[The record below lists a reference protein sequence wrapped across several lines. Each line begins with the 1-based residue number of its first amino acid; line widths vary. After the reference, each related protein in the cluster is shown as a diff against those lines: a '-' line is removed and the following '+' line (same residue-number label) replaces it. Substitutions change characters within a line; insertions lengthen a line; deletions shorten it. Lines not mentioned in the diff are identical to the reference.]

1 MLSFGPVTYMDVQKT
16 GCTFISDVLKKTLDL
31 EPLVDV
37 KHARFERSKNADDF
51 VVISRRDPYS
61 QWVSLYNYGCMNL
74 GWIYMRL
81 NDLGLSEQFYTKDKE
96 GLNLFVSELLHS
108 ENSHLLGEGYQQT
121 RHLDV
126 GFQSFRYLAMS
137 MAKPSSSYQY
147 FRNHEDLIENYK
159 NLSIVDY
166 VIRTSH
172 LNSDL
177 SHLLTEVI
185 PQYVRKDVSIE
196 EVMAESSLG
205 NESTNF
211 VSVDDLAPSTRAL
224 IEIKEELLLTLG
236 SND

>member
-16 GCTFISDVLKKTLDL
+16 GCTFISDVFKKTLNL
-31 EPLVDV
+31 EPLVEV
-37 KHARFERSKNADDF
+37 KHARFERSKTADDF
-51 VVISRRDPYS
+51 VIISRRDPFS

-74 GWIYMRL
+74 GWLYMRL
-81 NDLGLSEQFYTKDKE
+81 KSFGLNDQLYTRNKE
-96 GLNLFVSELLHS
+96 GLNTFVSHLLHFQ
-108 ENSHLLGEGYQQT
+108 NSHLLGEGYQQAK
-121 RHLDV
+121 HLDL
-126 GFQSFRYLAMS
+126 GFQSYRYLAMS
-137 MAKPSSSYQY
+137 LAKPSSSYQY
-147 FRNHEDLIENYK
+147 FRNHEDLIENHK

-185 PQYVRKDVSIE
+185 PQHVRKDVSIE
-196 EVMAESSLG
+196 EVMAGSTSG

-211 VSVDDLAPSTRAL
+211 VSVDDLTPSTRAL

>member
-1 MLSFGPVTYMDVQKT
+1 MDVQKT
-16 GCTFISDVLKKTLDL
+16 GCTFISDLLKKTLEL
-31 EPLVDV
+31 EPVVDV
-37 KHARFERSKNADDF
+37 KHARFERAKTTDDF
-51 VVISRRDPYS
+51 VVISRRDPFS

-81 NDLGLSEQFYTKDKE
+81 NDLGLSEKFYTKDKE
-96 GLNLFVSELLHS
+96 GLNLFVSQLLHS
-108 ENSHLLGEGYQQT
+108 ENSHLLGEGYQQA

-137 MAKPSSSYQY
+137 LARPSSSYQI
-147 FRNHEDLIENYK
+147 FKNHSDLMNNFQNY
-159 NLSIVDY
+159 SIIDFT
-166 VIRTSH
+166 IRTSQ

-177 SHLLTEVI
+177 HHLLTKVI
-185 PQYVRKDVSIE
+185 PQHVRKDVSIE
-196 EVMAESSLG
+196 EVMKESSLG

-211 VSVDDLAPSTRAL
+211 VSIDDLTLSTRTL